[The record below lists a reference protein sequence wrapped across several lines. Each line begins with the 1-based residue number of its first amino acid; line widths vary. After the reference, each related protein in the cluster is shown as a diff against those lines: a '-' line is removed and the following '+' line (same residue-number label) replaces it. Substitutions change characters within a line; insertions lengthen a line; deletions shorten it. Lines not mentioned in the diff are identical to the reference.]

1 MKRVLVFL
9 LLIALAAVATA
20 QQAPPAQGQPAA
32 PAAPAGKRPPQAKTQ
47 PEFDAF
53 KAADSSPDSASL
65 EKAAADFAQKFP
77 DSELRVLLYKKAMRL
92 YQNSNNVDKMGEM
105 GQKVLGFDGDDPEAL
120 VNVAQSLTA
129 HTRASDIDRDQK
141 MAEAVKMAEKS
152 IQTVDTD
159 LVVPA
164 GTPQANI
171 DAYRAMLKS
180 TAYSTIGTVYFN
192 KDTKDD
198 YHKAEEALQKSID
211 AYPAQPDPVTVLR
224 LAIALDKQDKYT
236 DALVQAEKAVK
247 LTQDGTQVGSL
258 ARKEL
263 DRLKKLTE
271 NSLK

>member
-1 MKRVLVFL
+1 MKRALVIL
-9 LLIALAAVATA
+9 LLVAFAAVAVA
-20 QQAPPAQGQPAA
+20 QQGAPAQGQ
-32 PAAPAGKRPPQAKTQ
+32 APAGPAVKRPPQAKTQ

-53 KAADSSPDSASL
+53 KAADASPDAAGL
-65 EKAAADFAQKFP
+65 EKASADFATKFP
-77 DSELRVLLYKKAMRL
+77 ESELRVLLYKKAMRM

-105 GQKVLGFDGDDPEAL
+105 GQKVLTLDGDDPEAL
-120 VNVAQSLTA
+120 VNVAQSLAA
-129 HTRASDIDRDQK
+129 HIRASDIDRDQK
-141 MAEAVKMAEKS
+141 MSDAVKLAEKS
-152 IQTVDTD
+152 IQTVETD

-171 DAYRAMLKS
+171 DAYKAMLKS

-198 YHKAEEALQKSID
+198 YKKAEDNLRKSID
-211 AYPAQPDPVTVLR
+211 AFPSQPDPVTVLR

-236 DALVQAEKAVK
+236 DALEQADKAVK

-271 NSLK
+271 NSIK